1 MGNAKHIWKF
11 FRAGGFDQVRLDTGA
26 DMLALGELDQK
37 LWVALSCPVHGIE
50 FDARTLELID
60 SDGDGQVR
68 ANEVLAAI
76 RWAGSLLKDPEVLVR
91 DGATLA
97 LSNVADDSEEGRQIL
112 ASARLIQANLN
123 RPEATTI
130 SLADLAD
137 SGRLVAGLKFNG
149 DGVIC
154 PEQIDDVQLRERL
167 QEMMKCTGSMPDLS
181 GHNGVDRAIVD
192 GFFAD
197 AAKLNAWHAQG
208 AVPEVRPLG
217 DDTFVAAA
225 ALRAVRAKI
234 DDYFTRCQLAAFD
247 SRAAEPLSRAVA
259 DYQALAA
266 HSLSAGDADIAALP
280 LARIGAG
287 KALPLRDG
295 LNPAWRARID
305 RLRAQVILPLLGELE
320 NLSEAAWREVCERF
334 VPFDTWQNAKPEVG
348 AASCN
353 MEFVQQALQSGLQ
366 DKLNRLITQDQSA
379 EAEIKAMRA
388 VERLIRYQRD
398 LHTLVNNFVSFRAFY
413 SPAEWAIF
421 QAGTLYLDS
430 RSCELCL
437 RVQDVNAH
445 AAYASSSGVCLAYC
459 EVVRGAEKMNI
470 VAAFT
475 AGDADFLV
483 TGRHG
488 VFYDRQGNDWNATI
502 VRIVDHPIS
511 IRQAFWSP
519 YKKLSKT
526 ISAQIQKFAASKA
539 NKVQETVTR
548 AVTESVAATPPKP
561 AFDVAK
567 FAGIFAAIGL
577 AIGAIG
583 GVLAALV
590 GGLFSLKVWQI
601 PLALVGMMLAIS
613 LPSMAL
619 AWFKLKQRSLA
630 PILDACGWAVNARVR
645 INIPFGTSLTSLPD
659 LPQDAERS
667 LRDVY
672 AEKSSPWPYVI
683 GVFVLITLLGWAW
696 IAGYFN

>member
-26 DMLALGELDQK
+26 DMLALAELDQK
-37 LWVALSCPVHGIE
+37 LWVALSCPVHGVE

-76 RWAGSLLKDPEVLVR
+76 KWAGSLLKDPAVLVQ
-91 DGATLA
+91 DSDTLA
-97 LSNVADDSEEGRQIL
+97 LSNIADDSDEGRQIL
-112 ASARLIQANLN
+112 ASARLILANLN
-123 RPEATTI
+123 KPEATAI

-137 SGRLVAGLKFNG
+137 IGRFVAGLKFNG

-154 PEQIDDVQLRERL
+154 PEQIDDAVLRERL
-167 QEMMKCTGSMPDLS
+167 REMMTCTGSVPDLS
-181 GHNGVDRAIVD
+181 GHNGVDQVIVD

-208 AVPEVRPLG
+208 AASEVRPLG
-217 DDTFVAAA
+217 NETSLAAA
-225 ALRAVRAKI
+225 ALQAVRAKI

-266 HSLSAGDADIAALP
+266 HSLSAEDADIAALP
-280 LARIGAG
+280 LAQIAAG
-287 KALPLRDG
+287 QALSLHSG
-295 LNPAWRARID
+295 LNPAWRARIEV
-305 RLRAQVILPLLGELE
+305 LRAQLILPLLGEMESLT
-320 NLSEAAWREVCERF
+320 EAAWREMCKRF
-334 VPFDTWQNAKPEVG
+334 VPFDAWQNAKPDVG

-353 MEFVQQALQSGLQ
+353 VEFVQQALQSGMQ
-366 DKLNRLITQDQSA
+366 KKLNQLITQDKSV

-388 VERLIRYQRD
+388 VERLTRYQRD

-445 AAYASSSGVCLAYC
+445 ATYASSSGVCLAYC
-459 EVVRGAEKMNI
+459 ELVRGAEKMNI

-475 AGDADFLV
+475 AGDSDFLV
-483 TGRHG
+483 NGRHG
-488 VFYDRQGNDWNATI
+488 VFYDRRGNDWNATI

-526 ISAQIQKFAASKA
+526 ISSQIQKFAASKA
-539 NKVQETVTR
+539 NKVQETMTK
-548 AVTESVAATPPKP
+548 AVADSVAATPPKP

-645 INIPFGTSLTSLPD
+645 INIPFGTSLTALPD

-667 LRDVY
+667 LQDAY
-672 AEKSSPWPYVI
+672 AEKSSPWPYVV

>member
-1 MGNAKHIWKF
+1 MGNVKHIWKF

-97 LSNVADDSEEGRQIL
+97 LSSVADDSEEGRQIL
-112 ASARLIQANLN
+112 ASARLILANLN
-123 RPEATTI
+123 KPEATTI

-137 SGRLVAGLKFNG
+137 SGRFVAGLKFNG

-154 PEQIDDVQLRERL
+154 PEQIDDAQLRERL
-167 QEMMKCTGSMPDLS
+167 QEMMKCTGSVPDLS
-181 GHNGVDRAIVD
+181 GHNGVDQAIVD

-197 AAKLNAWHAQG
+197 AAKLNAWYAQG
-208 AVPEVRPLG
+208 AVSEARPLG
-217 DDTFVAAA
+217 DETFVAAA
-225 ALRAVRAKI
+225 ALRKVRAKI
-234 DDYFTRCQLAAFD
+234 DDHFTRCQLAAFD

-280 LARIGAG
+280 LAQIEAG

-353 MEFVQQALQSGLQ
+353 MEFVQQVLQSGMQ
-366 DKLNRLITQDQSA
+366 DKLNRLITQDKSV

-483 TGRHG
+483 NGRHG

-539 NKVQETVTR
+539 NKVQETVTK

-667 LRDVY
+667 LQDVY